1 MDTDVLDILQL
12 LTDDELYLVSSFVWY
27 VSAAESQSPY
37 QFYDDLALLFWQQ
50 TNGAGDLFPAAA

>member
-1 MDTDVLDILQL
+1 MDNELLDILQL
-12 LTDDELYLVSSFVWY
+12 LTDDEVHLVSSFVWY
-27 VSAAESQSPY
+27 VAAAECQSPN